1 LPGSS
6 VGLLGRG
13 EDQVTEAAR
22 TAKRRVSPTTHGCQK
37 TGPYHVASTTHDEL
51 SGSDS
56 LEE

>member
-1 LPGSS
+1 
-6 VGLLGRG
+6 
-13 EDQVTEAAR
+13 VTEAAR